1 VAERAFRE
9 IARLTRGAYCRF
21 DTGAADM
28 LRELLRAAAIYAS
41 GGVRALE
48 DASRKRHSGAQL
60 LLRQL
65 S

>member
-1 VAERAFRE
+1 
-9 IARLTRGAYCRF
+9 
-21 DTGAADM
+21 M

-48 DASRKRHSGAQL
+48 DASRKRHAGAQL